1 MNSKSE
7 FGRFLSFLTRRK
19 WEILL
24 VSGTLLAIAAIVIA
38 QLPRSYRS
46 NATVLIEEPA
56 VAPGASA
63 AAEVGADERLQVI
76 SRQVIA
82 RGSIQQLI
90 DKFNLDPDGR
100 RPAPEGFIQSIR
112 RNITFE
118 TLDAEVTNKRSGSKT
133 TTTIAFT
140 VGYEGRSP
148 EQARQVTSELVSMFI
163 QENTRSQ
170 MQQVSDAERVLSDEA
185 GRLDAQMNE
194 ISENLARFKERNAGQ
209 LPEMAQTNLQLRER
223 TEAELLENARRITS
237 LAQRKVELETQL
249 NMVRPEAVITP
260 TGDRILSAEERLRVA
275 RTQLAA
281 LSAVYSAEHPD
292 VDRLRREIAA
302 LERIAGA
309 NAASAEPPELPK
321 LRAEL
326 SALRQRYSEVHPD
339 VVKVRER
346 IRALENARANATPAA
361 NDARAENPAYIAL
374 SGQLS
379 AAQSELASANARQ
392 AELRGKLAEYDRR
405 LKDAPKAEREYGD
418 ITRERENLSRRYQ
431 DVRAKLMEVEA
442 ARKLKRERKTE
453 SFSILEPPSLPER
466 AIKPNVIA
474 LSLLAILLSAAAG
487 LGVAG
492 VREAMDTT
500 IADADQLAGQIGVP
514 VLARIPEMR
523 VAHARRL
530 GRFQP
535 LLGRRLRR
543 QSF

>member
-24 VSGTLLAIAAIVIA
+24 VSGTLLAIAALVIA
-38 QLPRSYRS
+38 QLPRGYRS
-46 NATVLIEEPA
+46 SATVLIEETA
-56 VAPGASA
+56 GTSA
-63 AAEVGADERLQVI
+63 TSEVGADERLQVI

-100 RPAPEGFIQSIR
+100 RPSPEGFIQGIR

-133 TTTIAFT
+133 TTTIAFN

-163 QENTRSQ
+163 QENARSQ
-170 MQQVSDAERVLSDEA
+170 MQQVSDAGRALSEEA
-185 GRLDAQMNE
+185 GRLEAQMNE

-249 NMVRPEAVITP
+249 NMVKPEPYITP
-260 TGDRILSAEERLRVA
+260 TGDRILSADERLRVA

-302 LERIAGA
+302 LERIATASPA
-309 NAASAEPPELPK
+309 NAESPELPK

-339 VVKVRER
+339 VTKVRER
-346 IRALENARANATPAA
+346 IRALESLRANATPAA

-379 AAQSELASANARQ
+379 AAQSELVSANARQ
-392 AELRGKLAEYDRR
+392 GELRAKLAEYDRR

-442 ARKLKRERKTE
+442 ARKLKRESKTE

-466 AIKPNVIA
+466 AVKPNVIA
-474 LSLLAILLSAAAG
+474 LSLLAILLSVAAG

-492 VREAMDTT
+492 VREAVDTT
-500 IADADQLAGQIGVP
+500 IADAEQLAGQIGVP

-523 VAHARRL
+523 IARAQRL

-543 QSF
+543 QFF

>member
-19 WEILL
+19 WEIVL
-24 VSGTLLAIAAIVIA
+24 VSGTLLTLAAIVIA

-56 VAPGASA
+56 VAPGAA
-63 AAEVGADERLQVI
+63 AAEIGADERLQVI
-76 SRQVIA
+76 SRQVVA

-100 RPAPEGFIQSIR
+100 RPAPEGFIQGIR

-118 TLDAEVTNKRSGSKT
+118 MLDAEVTNKRSGSKT

-163 QENTRSQ
+163 QENARTQ
-170 MQQVSDAERVLSDEA
+170 MQQVSDAGRVLSEEA
-185 GRLDAQMNE
+185 GRLEAQMNE
-194 ISENLARFKERNAGQ
+194 ISENLTRFKERNAGQ
-209 LPEMAQTNLQLRER
+209 TPEMAQTNLQLRER
-223 TEAELLENARRITS
+223 TEAELMENARRITS

-249 NMVRPEAVITP
+249 NMVKPEPVITP
-260 TGDRILSAEERLRVA
+260 TGDRILSADERLRVA

-302 LERIAGA
+302 LERIATA
-309 NAASAEPPELPK
+309 TSASAESPELPK

-326 SALRQRYSEVHPD
+326 STLRQRYSEVHPD
-339 VVKVRER
+339 VTKVRER
-346 IRALENARANATPAA
+346 IRALESMRATAGSPTT
-361 NDARAENPAYIAL
+361 DGRAENPAYIAI

-379 AAQSELASANARQ
+379 AAQSELVSANARQ
-392 AELRGKLAEYDRR
+392 GELRAKLAEYDRR

-442 ARKLKRERKTE
+442 ARKLKRESKTE

-466 AIKPNVIA
+466 AAKPNVIA
-474 LSLLAILLSAAAG
+474 LSLLAILLSVAAG

-523 VAHARRL
+523 VARTRRL